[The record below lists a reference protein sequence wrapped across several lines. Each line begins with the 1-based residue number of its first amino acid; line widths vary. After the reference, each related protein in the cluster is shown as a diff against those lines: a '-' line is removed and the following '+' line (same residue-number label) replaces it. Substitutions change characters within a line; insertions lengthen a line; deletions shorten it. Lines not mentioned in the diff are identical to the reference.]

1 MNPGKQI
8 NIGILLVPNYGMMAY
23 ANLIHVFNA
32 ANRVKSACNFHYRT
46 IAVNEN
52 TKSNED
58 ILVNIDTV
66 LPYQHAL
73 DYLFIIASKD
83 AATYA
88 DKTCL
93 NFIRQQ
99 AAIGCHI
106 AGITSGTWLMAKAGL
121 LKQQPA
127 TVHWMDLIALKET
140 YPQVEVLRDRFLV
153 AEKISTC
160 AGGSATIDLAM
171 NLIGR
176 HLSNV
181 QTMAIEARL
190 IHKSHSDAKL
200 QPAIM
205 QLPKTGIDRRIHE
218 TIELMNEHISQPLNM
233 GTICQ
238 RLKVNQRTLEA
249 LFKRQLQITPKHC
262 YLHIRLSQ
270 AKNLLRTK
278 VLPITD
284 IALAVGFSTPSTFS
298 TAYKKWAGYSPK
310 LEMAFEN

>member
-1 MNPGKQI
+1 MSIGKQI
-8 NIGILLVPNYGMMAY
+8 NIGILLIPDYGMMAY

-32 ANRVKSACNFHYRT
+32 ANLINSSFNFHYRT
-46 IAVNEN
+46 IAADAN
-52 TKSNED
+52 TRSNED

-66 LPYQHAL
+66 LPQQQVF
-73 DYLFIIASKD
+73 DYLFIVASKD

-88 DKTCL
+88 DQTSL
-93 NFIRQQ
+93 HFIRQQ

-121 LKQQPA
+121 LEQQPA

-140 YPQVEVLRDRFLV
+140 YPQVEVLKDRYLV
-153 AEKISTC
+153 AEKLSTC

-171 NLIGR
+171 KLIGR
-176 HLSNV
+176 HLSDA
-181 QTMAIEARL
+181 QTMAIAARL
-190 IHKSHSDAKL
+190 IHTSQNDAKV
-200 QPAIM
+200 QADIM
-205 QLPKTGIDRRIHE
+205 QLPQTSTDRRIRE
-218 TIELMNEHISQPLNM
+218 TIKLMNEHISQPLGM
-233 GTICQ
+233 GEICL

-262 YLHIRLSQ
+262 YLNIRLSQ
-270 AKNLLRTK
+270 AKNLLRTR

-284 IALAVGFSTPSTFS
+284 IAFAVGFSTPSTFS

-310 LEMAFEN
+310 LEMTFEN